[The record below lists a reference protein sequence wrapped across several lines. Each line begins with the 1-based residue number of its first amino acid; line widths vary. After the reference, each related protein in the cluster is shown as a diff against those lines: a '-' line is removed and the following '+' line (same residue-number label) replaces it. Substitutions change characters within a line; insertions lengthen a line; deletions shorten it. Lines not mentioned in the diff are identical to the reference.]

1 MIILFFKKKFNIH
14 SETIFRSIVIFGVFL
29 FLFLSFNV
37 ISLVSQ
43 ETVSN
48 SKEYLPII
56 ILDAGHGGEDGG
68 ASSDDGILEK
78 DINLKIALKLRDMLN
93 LSGFDVKMT
102 RDKDISIYDQSAK
115 SVREQKVSDLKNRL
129 AMVNENT
136 NNILLSIHQNK
147 FTQSKYFGTQIFY
160 SENNPKSFEIADK
173 IKTSVVKLTQPDNTR
188 ETKPGKDI
196 FLLSQTQNPAVI
208 VECGFLSNPD
218 EAAKLNSNDYQQQ
231 LAFAI
236 YCGFLQALQ

>member
-1 MIILFFKKKFNIH
+1 MFFKKKFNIH

-48 SKEYLPII
+48 SKEYLPTI

-196 FLLSQTQNPAVI
+196 FLLSQIQNPAVI

>member
-1 MIILFFKKKFNIH
+1 MFFKKKFNIH